1 MNVHVANGLARDA
14 FHQVLDNS
22 VFRILSVLA
31 LLPVLLTFVVG
42 LQPDH
47 VSILFGAWKVPYD
60 DLFGAFGASG
70 IAGVPDPRGSVIEV
84 VLGIVFDFLAGS
96 LGMLFALAATAFF
109 VPRMLEKGAAE
120 ILFQRPVSRTALYL
134 SRYLAG
140 LIFVGLVSM
149 LMVCGMALGLALV
162 SGHRDL
168 GILAS
173 ALELTYVFGL
183 VHAFS
188 MLAGVVTRSTMGA
201 LLLSALFFFANGCIH
216 NGWIAKETFRHRL
229 DLVSAA
235 GADELEEDDQDE
247 ESSRTSG
254 SFKRFFLATLDTL
267 HYVLPKT
274 SDAPVLSRKLRDE
287 LERGTFVDATSGA
300 GLAHLPADFVRTTP
314 RLPADAP
321 AALGEPILRLEG
333 EGSAEGVT
341 ATLLRR
347 PTQTTESRAGE
358 RVRTRTETTSQ
369 AAKSLIEAL
378 GMPAD
383 TAVERTGFGR
393 ASSGSDLAGSLVVEE
408 TDALVRKAVLFRG
421 VESRD
426 MLTLLVEGRGAAAPR
441 VLEAYEGVAANVT
454 LDVPSPDTW
463 YRDRLRFDA
472 PLPFNIAFSVGS
484 SLLFALAMLA
494 LGAWRLGRM
503 DF

>member
-1 MNVHVANGLARDA
+1 MNVHVAGGLARDA

-42 LQPDH
+42 LQPDQI
-47 VSILFGAWKVPYD
+47 SILFGTWTISYD
-60 DLFGAFGASG
+60 DLFGAFGGNG
-70 IAGVPDPRGSVIEV
+70 IAGVPDPRGVVIEV

-149 LMVCGMALGLALV
+149 LMVGGMSLGLALV

-201 LLLSALFFFANGCIH
+201 LLLAALFFFANGCIQ
-216 NGWIAKETFRHRL
+216 NGWIAKETLHHQF
-229 DLVSAA
+229 DLVAVA
-235 GADELEEDDQDE
+235 GVDEEGAADEPREPP
-247 ESSRTSG
+247 RG
-254 SFKRFFLATLDTL
+254 FKRVFLTTLDTL

-287 LERGTFVDATSGA
+287 FERGTFTDETSGA
-300 GLAHLPADFVRTTP
+300 GLAHLPSDFARVAP
-314 RLPADAP
+314 RLPDDVP
-321 AALGEPILRLEG
+321 AELGEPILRLEG
-333 EGSAEGVT
+333 EDAFEGVT
-341 ATLLRR
+341 AVLLRR
-347 PTQTTESRAGE
+347 PTETSESRIGD

-369 AAKSLIEAL
+369 ASRSLIEAL
-378 GMPAD
+378 GMPSD
-383 TAVERTGFGR
+383 TPIERSASGR
-393 ASSGSDLAGSLVVEE
+393 ASSGAALSGSLVVQEA
-408 TDALVRKAVLFRG
+408 DALVRKAFLFRG

-426 MLTLLVEGRGAAAPR
+426 MLTLLVEGHGDAAPK
-441 VLEAYEGVAANVT
+441 VPDAFESVAANTT

-463 YRDRLRFDA
+463 YRDQLRLDA
-472 PLPFNIAFSVGS
+472 PLSFNILFSIGS
-484 SLLFALAMLA
+484 SLLFAAAMLA
-494 LGAWRLGRM
+494 LGAWRLSRM